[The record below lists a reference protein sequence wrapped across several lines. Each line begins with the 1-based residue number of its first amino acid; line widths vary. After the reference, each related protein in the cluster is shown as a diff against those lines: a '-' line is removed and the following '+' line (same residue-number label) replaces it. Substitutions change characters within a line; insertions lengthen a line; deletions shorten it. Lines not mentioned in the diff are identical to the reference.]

1 MSTSK
6 LSHDSPAYLSYFGID
21 QKNYADRISWYESNY
36 LEIHNLDKKQR
47 VEIELDYTLS
57 LFQVG
62 RFHQYISQS
71 ERLIE
76 LVINDNIYTVNGEDI
91 FQKLLFNKAASH
103 YNVNDMDQ
111 ACHILMELCKIDRTN
126 RDYSLLASKVIRI
139 QSYRQFDRLKGLALG
154 MILLALVIIM
164 FEILMVRTLFIEWI
178 QPVEWSRNALL
189 LCSFLFLAFNE
200 LSILKHIRKKIYHS

>member
-6 LSHDSPAYLSYFGID
+6 LSYDSPAYMSYFGID
-21 QKNYADRISWYESNY
+21 QKNYADRIAWYETNY
-36 LEIHNLDKKQR
+36 SEILSLDKKQR
-47 VEIELDYTLS
+47 AEIEIDYTLS

-62 RFHQYISQS
+62 RYHQYISQS

-76 LVINDNIYTVNGEDI
+76 LVINDNIYSVNGEDI

-103 YNVNDMDQ
+103 YNVNEMDQ
-111 ACHILMELCKIDRTN
+111 ACHIMLELCKIDRTN

-139 QSYRQFDRLKGLALG
+139 KSYRQFDRMKGLALG

-164 FEILMVRTLFIEWI
+164 FEILMVRTLFIQWI
-178 QPVEWSRNALL
+178 QPVEWSRNGLL
-189 LCSFLFLAFNE
+189 LCSFLLLAINE
-200 LSILKHIRKKIYHS
+200 LRILKHIRNKIYHS